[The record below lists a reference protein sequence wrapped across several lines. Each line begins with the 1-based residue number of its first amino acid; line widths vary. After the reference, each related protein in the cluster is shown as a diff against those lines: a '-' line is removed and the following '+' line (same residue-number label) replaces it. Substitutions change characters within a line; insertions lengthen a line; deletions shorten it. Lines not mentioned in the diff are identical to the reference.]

1 MAALTQFG
9 INVLLSASVT
19 NPINSTSFQVVT
31 PWGKS
36 SARPTLREALHDIAD
51 RCGNEQTGVMGAY
64 LASQTLNGATGSGA
78 TTYANANEIGI
89 P

>member
-1 MAALTQFG
+1 MAALSSFG
-9 INVLLSASVT
+9 ITVLLSASVT

-36 SARPTLREALHDIAD
+36 SVRATLREAWYDVMD
-51 RCGNEQTGVMGAY
+51 RTGGQQGGVQGAY
-64 LASQTLNGATGSGA
+64 MNSQTLNGATGTGP
-78 TTYANANEIGI
+78 TGFTNANEVGI